1 MMNEKER
8 TLSKNKTRRIPWGLV
23 LGIGIGGIA
32 GFLFYY
38 FIGCSTGTC
47 PITSNPYGSVLYG
60 ALMGAMVS
68 RL

>member
-1 MMNEKER
+1 M
-8 TLSKNKTRRIPWGLV
+8 SKNKTRRIPWGLV

>member
-1 MMNEKER
+1 MIREKEK
-8 TLSKNKTRRIPWGLV
+8 SSAKQNTRKVPWGLI

-38 FIGCSTGTC
+38 FVGCTTGTC
-47 PITSNPYGSVLYG
+47 PITSNPYGSIIYG

>member
-1 MMNEKER
+1 MRENES
-8 TLSKNKTRRIPWGLV
+8 TLSKNKPRRIPWGLV

-47 PITSNPYGSVLYG
+47 PITSNPYGSILLG